1 LAPLADVLIAASP
14 HNPRAMS
21 AQRLA
26 EIAHDYCSA
35 VTVIEDV
42 SEGVE
47 YARKVTQ
54 EDDLILVTGSLF
66 TVGEARDYLMHKR

>member
-1 LAPLADVLIAASP
+1 
-14 HNPRAMS
+14 MS

-35 VTVIEDV
+35 VTVVEDV

-47 YARKVTQ
+47 YARKVAQ
-54 EDDLILVTGSLF
+54 EDDLVLVTGSLF